1 MAADDVMGKI
11 SFQAPDEGTGTDAI
25 LVAAAIQAVSV
36 GDFSSSSNAT
46 RLEFMTG
53 NSEAAVSQMALSTAK
68 LDMINTTTA
77 PELRMGISD
86 AIAGANEDYAK
97 ITVQGTNSAGTTFD
111 AAQILFE
118 HDTATAGNRQGAISF
133 KTSAGAAT
141 PAEALRIDNAGRVTK
156 PLQPAFIVQ
165 AGSAQSN
172 IAVNST
178 VTIVFDSEIA
188 DVGANFASN
197 TFTAPI
203 TGKYQMNVNTYFQQ
217 VQIDSA
223 YYNLTLVT
231 SNRTY
236 YSIFNSAG
244 MDAIGY
250 TSIVIN
256 VLADMDAGDT
266 AYVAVYIA
274 DGTAA
279 ADFQGD
285 NGTFSGFLSV

>member
-1 MAADDVMGKI
+1 ILGKI
-11 SFQAPDEGTGTDAI
+11 AFQAPDEGTGTDAI

-133 KTSAGAAT
+133 KTSTGAAT
-141 PAEALRIDNAGRVTK
+141 VAEALRIDNAGRVTK
-156 PLQPAFIVQ
+156 PLNPCFLGIPSSIQTNF
-165 AGSAQSN
+165 G
-172 IAVNST
+172 T
-178 VTIVFDSEIA
+178 GETTISFGTEVFDI
-188 DVGANFASN
+188 GSN
-197 TFTAPI
+197 YDQAVQDFTAPV
-203 TGKYQMNVNTYFQQ
+203 TGKYLLAFNIRMENMDESADYY
-217 VQIDSA
+217 QI
-223 YYNLTLVT
+223 YIKN
-231 SNRTY
+231 SNATR
-236 YSIFNSAG
+236 
-244 MDAIGY
+244 
-250 TSIVIN
+250 
-256 VLADMDAGDT
+256 
-266 AYVAVYIA
+266 
-274 DGTAA
+274 
-279 ADFQGD
+279 
-285 NGTFSGFLSV
+285 